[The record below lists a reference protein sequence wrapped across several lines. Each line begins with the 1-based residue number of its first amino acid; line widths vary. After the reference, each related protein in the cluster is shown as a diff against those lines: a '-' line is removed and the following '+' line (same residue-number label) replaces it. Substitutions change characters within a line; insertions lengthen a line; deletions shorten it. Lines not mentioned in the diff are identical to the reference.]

1 MNVHPTALISPRSI
15 IADNVSIGPFAVVED
30 DVTIGEDCEISSHAV
45 IRRYT
50 SMGRGN
56 RIGEHA
62 VIGGEPQDVKF
73 KNETSRL
80 IIGDDNLI
88 REFVTIHRASGE
100 GEATR
105 VGSRNFLMIGVHVA
119 HNCTVG
125 DDNIFANEAAL
136 AGHIT
141 VEDHV
146 FLSNNVGAHQFVRMG
161 RYAMVGGKSKI
172 VQDVLPYFTTDGN
185 PPRVRGLNSVGLR
198 RAGFTVEARRALKAA
213 YLILFR
219 RGLPVEAALREMESL
234 EDEHVLHL
242 INFIRGSR
250 RGFTRERRDIK
261 EEQTPEVS
269 EMAEQL

>member
-105 VGSRNFLMIGVHVA
+105 VGSRNFLMIGVH
-119 HNCTVG
+119 
-125 DDNIFANEAAL
+125 
-136 AGHIT
+136 
-141 VEDHV
+141 
-146 FLSNNVGAHQFVRMG
+146 
-161 RYAMVGGKSKI
+161 
-172 VQDVLPYFTTDGN
+172 
-185 PPRVRGLNSVGLR
+185 
-198 RAGFTVEARRALKAA
+198 
-213 YLILFR
+213 
-219 RGLPVEAALREMESL
+219 
-234 EDEHVLHL
+234 
-242 INFIRGSR
+242 
-250 RGFTRERRDIK
+250 
-261 EEQTPEVS
+261 
-269 EMAEQL
+269 